1 MPLTLLMEY
10 HGRPM
15 EQLINLIALGFAA
28 IAGAFFGWFLKPYLG
43 KKGQD
48 PATHED
54 IDKVL
59 DEVRAVTRATKEVEA
74 RLSGEIWD
82 RQKRWELKRDVLFEA
97 VRKSA
102 AVHQALMK
110 VHAVYQADKAATAR
124 GEPGRVDEHSKVGD
138 VFLGATAE
146 LDDTYLLVSLVSGGE
161 ARKALGEFIP
171 LARDIGM
178 KLTDRQPD
186 ALQELR
192 GEVSK
197 KLAAV
202 TAAVRKELEIDKL
215 P

>member
-1 MPLTLLMEY
+1 
-10 HGRPM
+10 M

-28 IAGAFFGWFLKPYLG
+28 IAGGFFGWFLKPYLG

-48 PATHED
+48 LATRED
-54 IDKVL
+54 MDKVL
-59 DEVRAVTRATKEVEA
+59 GEVRALTTTTKGIEGKI
-74 RLSGEIWD
+74 SGEVWD

-97 VRKSA
+97 VKKSA

-110 VHAVYQADKAATAR
+110 VHALYQADKTAIAR
-124 GEPGRVDEHSKVGD
+124 GEPERAGEQIKAGGVLLE
-138 VFLGATAE
+138 ATAE

-161 ARKALGEFIP
+161 TRKALGEFIP

-178 KLTDRQPD
+178 KLTERQPD
-186 ALQELR
+186 ALQESR

-202 TAAVRKELEIDKL
+202 TAAVRKELEIDK
-215 P
+215 PA

>member
-1 MPLTLLMEY
+1 
-10 HGRPM
+10 M
-15 EQLINLIALGFAA
+15 EQLVNLIALAFAG

-48 PATHED
+48 LASHED

-59 DEVRAVTRATKEVEA
+59 DEVRAVATATKHIEA
-74 RLSGEIWD
+74 RISGDVWD

-97 VRKSA
+97 VRKGA

-110 VHAVYQADKAATAR
+110 VYAVYQTDKLAMAR
-124 GEPGRVDEHSKVGD
+124 GEPGRIAEQVKVGD
-138 VFLGATAE
+138 VFLQATAE

-161 ARKALGEFIP
+161 TRKALGEFIP
-171 LARDIGM
+171 LAREIGM
-178 KLTDRQPD
+178 KVTAGNPD
-186 ALQELR
+186 ASQESR

-202 TAAVRKELEIDKL
+202 TAAVRKELEIDK
-215 P
+215 PA

>member
-1 MPLTLLMEY
+1 
-10 HGRPM
+10 M

-28 IAGAFFGWFLKPYLG
+28 IAGGFFGWFLKPYLG

-48 PATHED
+48 LATRED
-54 IDKVL
+54 MDKVL
-59 DEVRAVTRATKEVEA
+59 DEVRALSTTTKKIEA
-74 RLSGEIWD
+74 KISGEVWD

-97 VRKSA
+97 VKKSA

-110 VHAVYQADKAATAR
+110 VHALYQADKTAIAR
-124 GEPGRVDEHSKVGD
+124 GEPERAGEQIKAGG
-138 VFLGATAE
+138 VFLEATAE

-161 ARKALGEFIP
+161 TRKALGEFIP

-186 ALQELR
+186 TLQESR

-202 TAAVRKELEIDKL
+202 TAAVRKELEIDK
-215 P
+215 PT

>member
-1 MPLTLLMEY
+1 
-10 HGRPM
+10 M
-15 EQLINLIALGFAA
+15 EQLVNLIALAFAG
-28 IAGAFFGWFLKPYLG
+28 IAGAFFGWFLKPFLG

-48 PATHED
+48 LASHED
-54 IDKVL
+54 VDKML
-59 DEVRAVTRATKEVEA
+59 DEVHALATATKHIEA
-74 RLSGEIWD
+74 KISGDVWD

-97 VRKSA
+97 VKKGA

-110 VHAVYQADKAATAR
+110 AHAAYHADNSAMVR
-124 GEPGRVDEHSKVGD
+124 GEPGRADERLKAGD
-138 VFLGATAE
+138 GFLQATAE

-161 ARKALGEFIP
+161 TRKALGEFS
-171 LARDIGM
+171 LLVRDMGT
-178 KLTDRQPD
+178 KLTDGHLD
-186 ALQELR
+186 ALRESR